1 MKEQLIFIQEEK
13 ERIQREEDD
22 EKEKRQKEKEGLLQ
36 EAIQAIVSTQPV
48 REKEEFPLEIPN
60 QHERARTNVVIAGL
74 STLATLAIL
83 QLLISYSF

>member
-1 MKEQLIFIQEEK
+1 MIEEEEK
-13 ERIQREEDD
+13 ERKKREKEV
-22 EKEKRQKEKEGLLQ
+22 EKEKRQKEREGLLQ

-83 QLLISYSF
+83 QLLI

>member
-1 MKEQLIFIQEEK
+1 MIEEEEK
-13 ERIQREEDD
+13 EKKKREKEV
-22 EKEKRQKEKEGLLQ
+22 EKEKRQKEREGLLQ

-60 QHERARTNVVIAGL
+60 QHERARTNAVIAGL

-83 QLLISYSF
+83 QLLI